1 MEANKKEK
9 IESFNKRK
17 LSFNKN
23 LTVQTLINAVV
34 ITIGS
39 FIFAVGVN
47 TFMIGG
53 NLAEGGVI
61 GISIILFY
69 AFGWSTALTN
79 LIINSIIL
87 AIGFKFLSRRAM
99 YYTIFSIPMTSLM
112 LWFTES
118 WQMQF
123 ENVIVNMIFGGM
135 LIGIGI
141 GLIFRVGATTAG
153 TTILAR
159 IANKYLDVNVSYA
172 LLFFD
177 LLVVLS
183 GLTVI
188 PLERV
193 LLTIIA
199 LYVATKVMDFIIEGM
214 NPKKAVTIISNKP
227 VLLAEHVTKDIKRG
241 VTIMHGRGYYTQEN
255 KDVLYIVINKNQLG
269 RLNLVIK
276 KNDESAFVVVHD
288 VNDVLGNFII

>member
-17 LSFNKN
+17 LSFKKN

-135 LIGIGI
+135 FIGIGI

-214 NPKKAVTIISNKP
+214 NPKKAVTIISNKSE
-227 VLLAEHVTKDIKRG
+227 LLAEHVTKDIKRG

-269 RLNLVIK
+269 RLKRVIK

>member
-79 LIINSIIL
+79 LIINSVIL

-135 LIGIGI
+135 FIGIGI

-227 VLLAEHVTKDIKRG
+227 ELLAEHVTKDIKRG

-269 RLNLVIK
+269 RLKRVIK

>member
-1 MEANKKEK
+1 MIAKNRKKVEN
-9 IESFNKRK
+9 FNKRK

-23 LTVQTLINAVV
+23 WTVQTLINAFV
-34 ITIGS
+34 IIVGS
-39 FIFAVGVN
+39 FVFAIGIN

-53 NLAEGGVI
+53 HLAEGGVI
-61 GISIILFY
+61 GISIILYY

-79 LIINSIIL
+79 LLINVVIL

-99 YYTIFSIPMTSLM
+99 YYTIFTIPMTSIM
-112 LWFTES
+112 LWITAD
-118 WQMQF
+118 WQIDF
-123 ENVIVNMIFGGM
+123 ENIIVNMVFGGI
-135 LIGIGI
+135 LIGMGI
-141 GLIFRVGATTAG
+141 GLIFRVGSTTAG

-177 LLVVLS
+177 LIIVTI
-183 GLTVI
+183 GLTVV

-193 LLTIIA
+193 LLTVIA
-199 LYVATKVMDFIIEGM
+199 LYIATKVMDFIIEGM
-214 NPKKAVTIISNKP
+214 NPKKAVTIISTKP
-227 VLLAEHVTKDIKRG
+227 ELLAEHVANDIKRG

-255 KDVLYIVINKNQLG
+255 KDVLYVVINKNQLG
-269 RLNLVIK
+269 RLKRVIK
-276 KNDESAFVVVHD
+276 KHDESAFVVVHD

>member
-214 NPKKAVTIISNKP
+214 NPKKAVTIISNKSE
-227 VLLAEHVTKDIKRG
+227 LLAEHVTKDIKRG

-269 RLNLVIK
+269 RLKRVIK